1 MKFQDQDALIWRD
14 RELFLEQI
22 PVPQITADTEALV
35 ETDFVPICGSDLKGK
50 PMGVMGH
57 EFLGTVI
64 ECGPKVTSLKPGDM
78 VSAMT
83 RFPSQRCIELGV
95 DCYDYC
101 EMKVDRCPYSLYKSS
116 TNGDIGVAS
125 QLLVMDER
133 FLVRMPESL
142 GVSGSLAEPIAV
154 AVKSIQKLQN
164 GTPMIRDCSVFG
176 TGKIGSIVLLALR
189 VSLGNEIV
197 LRGYDIGKKHV
208 KERFVES
215 LGARY
220 IDVLEEPIPKDAA
233 EFIIVTA
240 DDPGLIPDII
250 AHAKPANAR
259 IVLMGYCEGKGNVEI
274 PPDLWDK
281 LVKDI
286 DLLGST
292 NFNRMHME
300 EGARY
305 LLKALDQYPAAL
317 ETYIT
322 AIVPYK
328 EYQRAF
334 ELAKSKEHLK
344 ILLEF

>member
-1 MKFQDQDALIWRD
+1 MKFQDALIWRD
-14 RELFLEQI
+14 YKLFLDQI
-22 PVPQITADTEALV
+22 LVPKIISATEVIIKVL
-35 ETDFVPICGSDLKGK
+35 FVGICGSDLKGK
-50 PMGVMGH
+50 NYGVMGH
-57 EFLGTVI
+57 EFLGKVM
-64 ECGPKVTSLKPGDM
+64 ECGSKVTSLKPGDW
-78 VSAMT
+78 VSSMT
-83 RFPSQRCIELGV
+83 RFFSQRCIELGV

-133 FLVRMPESL
+133 FLVRVPEPL
-142 GVSGSLAEPIAV
+142 GVFGVLMEPLAV

-259 IVLMGYCEGKGNVEI
+259 IVLMGYIEGKGNVQI
-274 PPDLWDK
+274 PPGLWDK

-286 DLLGST
+286 DLVGST

-334 ELAKSKEHLK
+334 ELAKSPEHLK